1 MASIRKKSYKNKKG
15 VTITKYYICYRD
27 IMGKQKSGGGYRTL
41 QEAKK
46 HLNDFTDITSAD
58 SDLRLKDI
66 FNLFKKKCE
75 KYAQT
80 TQNLYTMYYNKYFK
94 PIEEVKYKKLNTIFL
109 QNLFDE
115 IEKDSPYV
123 AVICL
128 KMWKSATNTAIKKKL
143 IPENK
148 FNSID
153 PIKLPKADINHLTSD
168 RIIKLLEIAKKEY
181 CKKYYTMLYLMV
193 GTGMREGEIL
203 ALQKED
209 FNYKERTIS
218 VNKQYTHGELKQKPK
233 TDSSIRT
240 VYLFPDLAE
249 AIQEYIKE
257 LEGNILFPN
266 MNGGYINIDNFRRR
280 FWTQLKKKAGITER
294 IRLHDLRGSY
304 IDLILSSGLSAK
316 FAQSQV
322 GHAKIQTTLDIY
334 AQNNKDM
341 VEKAEEK
348 INKILGEKCWKSVE
362 KNTKNKKSNILQFR
376 KKSDIT
382 AF

>member
-1 MASIRKKSYKNKKG
+1 M
-15 VTITKYYICYRD
+15 
-27 IMGKQKSGGGYRTL
+27 L
-41 QEAKK
+41 
-46 HLNDFTDITSAD
+46 LNI
-58 SDLRLKDI
+58 
-66 FNLFKKKCE
+66 LFH
-75 KYAQT
+75 Y
-80 TQNLYTMYYNKYFK
+80 
-94 PIEEVKYKKLNTIFL
+94 
-109 QNLFDE
+109 
-115 IEKDSPYV
+115 
-123 AVICL
+123 
-128 KMWKSATNTAIKKKL
+128 
-143 IPENK
+143 
-148 FNSID
+148 
-153 PIKLPKADINHLTSD
+153 
-168 RIIKLLEIAKKEY
+168 
-181 CKKYYTMLYLMV
+181 
-193 GTGMREGEIL
+193 
-203 ALQKED
+203 
-209 FNYKERTIS
+209 
-218 VNKQYTHGELKQKPK
+218 PK

-348 INKILGEKCWKSVE
+348 INKILGEKCWKNVG

>member
-15 VTITKYYICYRD
+15 IIVTKYYICYRD
-27 IMGKQKSGGGYRTL
+27 ITGVQKSGGGYRTL

-94 PIEEVKYKKLNTIFL
+94 PIEEVKYKKLNSIFL

-128 KMWKSATNTAIKKKL
+128 KMCKSATNTAIKKKL
-143 IPENK
+143 IQENK

-153 PIKLPKADINHLTSD
+153 PIKLPKADINHLTAD

-348 INKILGEKCWKSVE
+348 INKILGEKCWKSVG
-362 KNTKNKKSNILQFR
+362 KNTKNIEHFT
-376 KKSDIT
+376 IP
-382 AF
+382 